1 MAGKKLPLHFWIGLI
16 LTLISWYLNWSL
28 EGLRTHWGFFPLWLG
43 FSLTVDGIVYFRKKT
58 SLLKRNKLF
67 FILLF
72 VISAPAWW
80 LFEFFNVFMQNWFY
94 NGREYF
100 SDLEYF
106 LLASLSFSTVMP
118 AVFGMAEL
126 AGTFKW
132 IQKLSKWKSIEP
144 SNKNLIRFLI
154 IGILLVI
161 GITTIPDYTYP
172 FVWIAV
178 YFIIEPIN
186 VKLKNRNLFTYLK
199 DGDWR
204 PLIALSIGCLMTA
217 FFWEMWNIN
226 SYPKW
231 VYELPWVD
239 FLDVFEMPILGYIG
253 YIPFS
258 WELFAL
264 FHLLAGILGIGNIS
278 GYIKLIPDDD
288 NNS

>member
-1 MAGKKLPLHFWIGLI
+1 MNTFKFPLHFWFGLV
-16 LTLISWYLNWSL
+16 LTLVSWYLNWSL
-28 EGLRTHWGFFPLWLG
+28 DGLRTHWGFFPLWLG
-43 FSLTVDGIVYFRKKT
+43 FSITIDGMVYYRKGT
-58 SLLKRNKLF
+58 SLIKRSKLF

-80 LFEFFNVFMQNWFY
+80 LFEFFNIFMQNWFY
-94 NGREYF
+94 DGREYF
-100 SDLEYF
+100 TDFEYF

-132 IQKLSKWKSIEP
+132 IKNLGKWKTISP
-144 SNKNLIRFLI
+144 SNKNLAIFFI
-154 IGILLVI
+154 IGLLLIL
-161 GITTIPDYTYP
+161 GIITIPKFVYP

-186 VKLKNRNLFTYLK
+186 AKLKNRNFFNHLK
-199 DGDWR
+199 FGDWR
-204 PLIALSIGCLMTA
+204 PLIALSIGCLMA
-217 FFWEMWNIN
+217 GFFWELWNYY

-231 VYELPWVD
+231 IYELPLVD
-239 FLDVFEMPILGYIG
+239 FLDIFEMPILGYIG

-264 FHLLAGILGIGNIS
+264 FHLVAGILGIKRLQN
-278 GYIKLIPDDD
+278 YIKLLVD
-288 NNS
+288 